1 MMKNLSILAAL
12 ILFLVSCERLEPS
25 VIPSEEPSVTLGEE
39 PETSH
44 GLPMPPSFSSEE
56 EFVEQVLT
64 QRSDAMGI
72 NSASENENVYKLD
85 TITHYYKFKNPP
97 PDAIIRRISP
107 TSPVGI
113 IIIYDTQKGDI
124 EGENLHIHYVH
135 GVLYDIEEDG
145 AWAHSIRKGDFNAEL
160 DGIKYYIWHGTVDGV
175 PVNWNVE
182 WVNEDGYNIGAK
194 FPYRFTADEVLGYVS
209 DLERVEIG

>member
-25 VIPSEEPSVTLGEE
+25 VIPSEEPGVTLGEE

-97 PDAIIRRISP
+97 PDAIITAIYPQDAFS
-107 TSPVGI
+107 I
-113 IIIYDTQKGDI
+113 AIIYGTKQENAEGESLHIVYRHDGSGDLFDI
-124 EGENLHIHYVH
+124 ESRNPFYEESYVREID
-135 GVLYDIEEDG
+135 GVT
-145 AWAHSIRKGDFNAEL
+145 
-160 DGIKYYIWHGTVDGV
+160 YYICKARGSNKPLWVA
-175 PVNWNVE
+175 E
-182 WVNEDGYNIGAK
+182 WYNEEGYHMFVQ
-194 FPYRFTADEVLGYVS
+194 FPYSFTADEVLGYVS